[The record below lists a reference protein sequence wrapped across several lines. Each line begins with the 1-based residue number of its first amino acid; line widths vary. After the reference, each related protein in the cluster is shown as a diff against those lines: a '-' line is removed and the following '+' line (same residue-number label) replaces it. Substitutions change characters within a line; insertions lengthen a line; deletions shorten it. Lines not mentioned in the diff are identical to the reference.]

1 MKDMQQLIM
10 EKSKGGC
17 RLNPDEQRLFLETFE
32 ERVILKLTLDQAND
46 SLTLDAFPKILKELA
61 QDYQP
66 LFLKISPSVTTKSQ
80 IQYLKIAQ
88 DLHCCGTIVSADCQH
103 SPYGVI
109 LHTDHPVEIVD
120 KSLAPFLE
128 KKVAP
133 QTSCKPS
140 FWSQLFK
147 HK

>member
-10 EKSKGGC
+10 EKSKGAC
-17 RLNPDEQRLFLETFE
+17 RFNPDEQRLFLETFE
-32 ERVILKLTLDQAND
+32 ERVIVKILIGEAND
-46 SLTLDAFPKILKELA
+46 CQVLEAFPKILKKVA

-66 LFLKISPSVTTKSQ
+66 LFLKISPNVDTKAQ
-80 IQYLKIAQ
+80 IAYLKLAQ
-88 DLHCCGTIVSADCQH
+88 DLPCCGTIVSADCQH

-147 HK
+147 YK

>member
-1 MKDMQQLIM
+1 MQQLIM

-32 ERVILKLTLDQAND
+32 ERVILKLTIDQAND
-46 SLTLDAFPKILKELA
+46 CLTLESFPKILKELS

-66 LFLKISPSVTTKSQ
+66 LFLKISPNVSTKAQ
-80 IQYLKIAQ
+80 IQYLKLAQ
-88 DLHCCGTIVSADCQH
+88 DLRCCGTIVSADCKH

-109 LHTDHPVEIVD
+109 LHTDHPVEIAD

-128 KKVAP
+128 KTTTSQP
-133 QTSCKPS
+133 SCKPS